1 MFGKS
6 KSMKKNKENAP
17 LEQEQ
22 KNNRSQEKK
31 KPFSKNKASKKTK
44 NSKIKNR
51 TVLSLDFGSHEIK
64 GVYGKVENNKV
75 LVNSIFKG
83 SVENSWYRDGRVE
96 NMDAAKN
103 NMINILKKNKIKNTD
118 AVCTVESTDIIKREI
133 TIPKVE
139 EKDILPLINY
149 EIGQY
154 LPIDIDSYVIQY
166 KVLSEF
172 VENDLN
178 KLQVLVTAMPKPIV
192 ENLLQ
197 LVQSCQLTPYVLDVH
212 FNSLEKLIQME
223 IACGTDGR
231 NNWDKNV
238 ALVDFGVQKTNITL
252 FSNGKY
258 AFNSIIDYGEK
269 DLYDIVK
276 SKCNEP
282 NRLSLDEIHHIMDGM
297 FVSFEPKKAE
307 NIGESEVE
315 AGHENLSQEYP
326 YLNTKTPVAPYG
338 NSEQGINTFEM
349 TSQNTLTN
357 EVDKIVQ
364 ETGIE
369 SLRQTYMNFSNVA
382 DLNQSMVRNISQLAD
397 EINKTIRYFAMK
409 KVQNQVD
416 KIYLYGGSSK
426 IKGLEAFL
434 ENHCDISTE
443 NVPRLYCVQ
452 LNKSSDFD
460 VSQYL
465 NALGAIIRL

>member
-22 KNNRSQEKK
+22 KTNRSQEKK

-154 LPIDIDSYVIQY
+154 LPIDIDS
-166 KVLSEF
+166 
-172 VENDLN
+172 
-178 KLQVLVTAMPKPIV
+178 
-192 ENLLQ
+192 
-197 LVQSCQLTPYVLDVH
+197 
-212 FNSLEKLIQME
+212 
-223 IACGTDGR
+223 
-231 NNWDKNV
+231 
-238 ALVDFGVQKTNITL
+238 
-252 FSNGKY
+252 
-258 AFNSIIDYGEK
+258 
-269 DLYDIVK
+269 
-276 SKCNEP
+276 
-282 NRLSLDEIHHIMDGM
+282 
-297 FVSFEPKKAE
+297 KK
-307 NIGESEVE
+307 
-315 AGHENLSQEYP
+315 
-326 YLNTKTPVAPYG
+326 
-338 NSEQGINTFEM
+338 
-349 TSQNTLTN
+349 
-357 EVDKIVQ
+357 
-364 ETGIE
+364 
-369 SLRQTYMNFSNVA
+369 
-382 DLNQSMVRNISQLAD
+382 
-397 EINKTIRYFAMK
+397 
-409 KVQNQVD
+409 
-416 KIYLYGGSSK
+416 
-426 IKGLEAFL
+426 
-434 ENHCDISTE
+434 
-443 NVPRLYCVQ
+443 
-452 LNKSSDFD
+452 
-460 VSQYL
+460 
-465 NALGAIIRL
+465 